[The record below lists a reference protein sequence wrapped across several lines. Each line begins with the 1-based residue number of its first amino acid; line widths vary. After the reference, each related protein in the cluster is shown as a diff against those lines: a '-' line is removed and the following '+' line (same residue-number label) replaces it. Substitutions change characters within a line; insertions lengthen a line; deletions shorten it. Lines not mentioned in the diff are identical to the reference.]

1 MAPWPLSKRLPRTV
15 RRLTQFEARSS
26 AYARTANCLANLEAL
41 EVVHI
46 GPPPLAGESQ
56 GSLAPGEVDAT
67 GIEALEL
74 YCAERLLSELAVA
87 ERSATMDKGRKAMVI
102 IKRNTGYRVLL
113 DPPQPYRK
121 STGIHETSVTDPG
134 DDIKRSVPM
143 AMTASR

>member
-67 GIEALEL
+67 GTKLVSLLRLGHCYNIEALEL

-87 ERSATMDKGRKAMVI
+87 ERSATMDKGRKAVVI

-113 DPPQPYRK
+113 DPPQP
-121 STGIHETSVTDPG
+121 
-134 DDIKRSVPM
+134 
-143 AMTASR
+143 